1 MTFFLSTRRSWITGR
16 ILKDLVFFPVVLAL
30 GVFFW
35 WGGLGP
41 VWGAEEEAPCLD
53 CHQAA
58 WEKDLEKFYVHAP
71 FREKSCRRCH
81 VVGSYKESQTSALAP
96 PQSAIEWFRRNQ
108 VPAREHWFAF
118 APGLVSDP
126 LWLEIRSG
134 NQRQNLQPV
143 RLPPLASLPELA
155 DDGRPPQ
162 ISRVEVEEVSLGV
175 FVSVHISWETD
186 EFADSSVLFGVGKLT
201 EKSSS
206 DFNLRQD
213 HEMILSGLKKGREYL
228 FSAVSEDVFG
238 NRAVSAPLTFSTH
251 RDLLAEKN
259 PSDPYLL
266 DSGNPD
272 LTQRLRRAGDH
283 YLLEVSARYPVVV
296 SLGKNSSNRNGP
308 HRLAQVPVS
317 LNDSPHPP
325 MQDEEVLNI
334 HICFECHQNINE
346 AMSHPVNILPP
357 KGMIIPPEYPLLAD
371 GRMTCMSCHR
381 RHGSDLPFRMIK
393 SSRKELCIGC
403 HVNY

>member
-1 MTFFLSTRRSWITGR
+1 M
-16 ILKDLVFFPVVLAL
+16 
-30 GVFFW
+30 
-35 WGGLGP
+35 
-41 VWGAEEEAPCLD
+41 
-53 CHQAA
+53 
-58 WEKDLEKFYVHAP
+58 
-71 FREKSCRRCH
+71 
-81 VVGSYKESQTSALAP
+81 
-96 PQSAIEWFRRNQ
+96 
-108 VPAREHWFAF
+108 
-118 APGLVSDP
+118 
-126 LWLEIRSG
+126 
-134 NQRQNLQPV
+134 
-143 RLPPLASLPELA
+143 RLPLLASLPELA

-206 DFNLRQD
+206 DFNLRKD
-213 HEMILSGLKKGREYL
+213 HEMILSGLKKGKEYL

-251 RDLLAEKN
+251 RDLLAKEN
-259 PSDPYLL
+259 PSDPYLP
-266 DSGNPD
+266 DSDNPD
-272 LTQRLRRAGDH
+272 LTQRLRRAGDQ

-296 SLGKNSSNRNGP
+296 SLGKNSENRNGP

-325 MQDEEVLNI
+325 MQGEEVLNI